1 MKPVAI
7 VTAVLLL
14 TSASAMAADHH
25 ATNIPAAVS
34 QNAYQGP
41 VKTTT
46 IAELQ
51 AMKTPFKDHNVVIDG
66 YLTSQ
71 VDAKHYTFSDGK
83 QQITVEIDHDV
94 VMPQG
99 VTDKTKVRLYGEYE
113 TGITKSELEAKRIQL
128 L

>member
-1 MKPVAI
+1 
-7 VTAVLLL
+7 
-14 TSASAMAADHH
+14 
-25 ATNIPAAVS
+25 
-34 QNAYQGP
+34 
-41 VKTTT
+41 
-46 IAELQ
+46 
-51 AMKTPFKDHNVVIDG
+51 
-66 YLTSQ
+66 TSQ

-99 VTDKTKVRLYGEYE
+99 VTEKTKVRLYGEYE